1 MKKKEKKEENKIWKW
16 FRHLTSLGVGGAV
29 LFLFP
34 NFVITQLSF
43 LVGIL
48 VGKGIISMSLGFAI
62 TTFLGSQAGLW
73 LQKGILALLSYI
85 ISNLT
90 LKLSG
95 KFVSMFK
102 NNNKEHKI
110 ENKTTNYNS
119 KQFENRKNNSQQ
131 INNQIEKNDYLENQ
145 TQYTKNKIKKLGT
158 HPSYR
163 K

>member
-90 LKLSG
+90 LKLRTSTVFLIYLFHI
-95 KFVSMFK
+95 FV
-102 NNNKEHKI
+102 HLPL
-110 ENKTTNYNS
+110 
-119 KQFENRKNNSQQ
+119 QFPFNLYGS
-131 INNQIEKNDYLENQ
+131 IL
-145 TQYTKNKIKKLGT
+145 
-158 HPSYR
+158 
-163 K
+163 